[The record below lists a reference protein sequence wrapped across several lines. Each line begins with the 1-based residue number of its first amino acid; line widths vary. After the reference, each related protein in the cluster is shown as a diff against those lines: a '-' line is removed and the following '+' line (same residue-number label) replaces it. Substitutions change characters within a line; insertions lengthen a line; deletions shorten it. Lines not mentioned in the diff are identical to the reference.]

1 MPWGFVHFIDP
12 REHFAHDQVSQGKL
26 VLSKRS
32 EKEWFWKTL
41 WWPIY
46 IYIYICFDCH
56 GVWLRG
62 LLKALELP
70 CMWKNY
76 IKGAT
81 KCIKMWSLWLQIVY
95 NFEMKAKQHQLQHST
110 NELNVHHMYWNVCFT
125 LCILTVHFIRYAFSA
140 VCSHMVATQCIYYC
154 RHGQDN
160 LLFLEFTVHW
170 LSPLGCGGMGDLTAN
185 VVPACA

>member
-46 IYIYICFDCH
+46 IYIYIYALTAMVSDS
-56 GVWLRG
+56 GVYWRLSNYHACRKTILKG
-62 LLKALELP
+62 LPSALK
-70 CMWKNY
+70 CDHY
-76 IKGAT
+76 G
-81 KCIKMWSLWLQIVY
+81 SR
-95 NFEMKAKQHQLQHST
+95 
-110 NELNVHHMYWNVCFT
+110 
-125 LCILTVHFIRYAFSA
+125 LCIILRWRLNNINFNIALMNWMFIICIEMFVLHYVYSPSTSLGTPFQLFAHGSNSVHL
-140 VCSHMVATQCIYYC
+140 
-154 RHGQDN
+154 HGQDN